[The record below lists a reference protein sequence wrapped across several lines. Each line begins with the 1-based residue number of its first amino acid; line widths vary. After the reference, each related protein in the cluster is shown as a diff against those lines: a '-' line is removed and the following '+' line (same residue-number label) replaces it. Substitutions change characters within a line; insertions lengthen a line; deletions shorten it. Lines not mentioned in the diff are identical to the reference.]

1 MFDVSVRESRCVETS
16 YTTLVKPAH
25 PYCEMPELP
34 VGFLRR
40 DIRVNMD
47 DGGVARIVILDV
59 ESPFQITPH

>member
-1 MFDVSVRESRCVETS
+1 
-16 YTTLVKPAH
+16 
-25 PYCEMPELP
+25 MPELP

-59 ESPFQITPH
+59 ESPFQITPHYSGSHPLGTPFGCKVFDRR